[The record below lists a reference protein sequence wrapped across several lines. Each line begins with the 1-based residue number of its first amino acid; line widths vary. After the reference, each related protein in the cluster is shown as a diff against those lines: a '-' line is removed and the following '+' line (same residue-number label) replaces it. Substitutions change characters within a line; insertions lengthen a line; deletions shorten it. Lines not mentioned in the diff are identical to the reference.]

1 MPALGADIVRRQ
13 GVDLGDAG
21 HIGNDR
27 RADAASAA
35 DEVAVLERILNQL
48 LSAHVDDIVAVV
60 EDGVELR
67 VDTLLHK
74 LRRVIA
80 VDSVHFVIDKAL

>member
-1 MPALGADIVRRQ
+1 M
-13 GVDLGDAG
+13 
-21 HIGNDR
+21 
-27 RADAASAA
+27 
-35 DEVAVLERILNQL
+35 LERILNQL

-67 VDTLLHK
+67 VDTLLHQ

-80 VDSVHFVIDKAL
+80 VDSVHFVIDKALQVLGRIFYLRREQILGQ